1 MFPSVYCKFPDA
13 FFGVGDLSK
22 EARVGRWIA
31 IIDALAVSGYFFCSP
46 RSSSRRKRDVE
57 SIVVSILSDLY
68 WNYN

>member
-31 IIDALAVSGYFFCSP
+31 IIDAFWPCRVIFSVRQGRNGLGEINEGFSGA
-46 RSSSRRKRDVE
+46 
-57 SIVVSILSDLY
+57 
-68 WNYN
+68 